1 MKFGN
6 YLNENKEIGWED
18 MYVNYD
24 YLKKVIKSLENVHSD
39 TTKQGYGTS
48 LSVPRPTNAAG
59 VPDELTQESFYKLI
73 EDEMRK
79 IEQFTEKM
87 VLSLFDSCRCN

>member
-24 YLKKVIKSLENVHSD
+24 YLKKVIKSLENVLPDSA
-39 TTKQGYGTS
+39 KPGFGTS

-59 VPDELTQESFYKLI
+59 VPDALTQESFYTLI
-73 EDEMRK
+73 EEEMKK
-79 IEQFTEKM
+79 IDQFTEK
-87 VLSLFDSCRCN
+87 VV